1 MSGTIAWA
9 VAFWHRHAHAT
20 ARPWLQWPRSQLI
33 ANHAIVL
40 MFIPFIL
47 SSNLREEYSRAK
59 RK

>member
-1 MSGTIAWA
+1 M
-9 VAFWHRHAHAT
+9 
-20 ARPWLQWPRSQLI
+20 I